1 MSSESRR
8 LKILDAA
15 RRDGRVSVEALA
27 GTLGVSPHTIRRD
40 INLLCEGAKLR
51 RLHGGAEYIETKENL
66 PYSARAVM
74 NARAKK
80 AIAAR
85 AAEIIPDG
93 APLFISIGTA
103 PAIAAAALADKPGL
117 TVITNNLNAANALA
131 IADAPGTRIVLPGGQ
146 LRLPD
151 RDFLG
156 EEAVQMFEAYRAD
169 FGLYGVGGIEA
180 GGALLDFEE
189 SEVRARERIRRNS
202 RVSLL
207 LADHTKFGRRATVA
221 GGRLADADC
230 MIVDRLP
237 GAPFRALLDGFPG
250 RLILAEDM
258 PRPAA
263 PPGRIPAA
271 GSEAEP
277 APAGGSATDA

>member
-1 MSSESRR
+1 
-8 LKILDAA
+8 
-15 RRDGRVSVEALA
+15 
-27 GTLGVSPHTIRRD
+27 
-40 INLLCEGAKLR
+40 
-51 RLHGGAEYIETKENL
+51 
-66 PYSARAVM
+66 M

-85 AAEIIPDG
+85 AAAIIPDG
-93 APLFISIGTA
+93 ATLFISIGTT
-103 PAIAAAALADKPGL
+103 PAIAAAALAEKPGL

-156 EEAVQMFEAYRAD
+156 EEAVRMFEAYRAD

-180 GGALLDFEE
+180 DGALLDFEE

-221 GGRLADADC
+221 GGRIEDADC

-237 GAPFRALLDGFPG
+237 GGPFRALLEGFPG

-258 PRPAA
+258 PPPGAL
-263 PPGRIPAA
+263 PGRIPGA
-271 GSEAEP
+271 GSEAAP
-277 APAGGSATDA
+277 APAGGSAADA